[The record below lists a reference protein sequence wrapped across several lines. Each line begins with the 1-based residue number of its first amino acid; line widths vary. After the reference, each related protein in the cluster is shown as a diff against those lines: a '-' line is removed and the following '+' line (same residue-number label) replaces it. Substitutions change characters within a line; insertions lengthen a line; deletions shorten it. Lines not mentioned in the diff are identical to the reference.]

1 MYGVRRPEEYMMNF
15 ILRKI
20 KAILPRRRR
29 VRGVL
34 SSHDIARRYSRG
46 NVNIQ
51 LGRIV
56 FESEYQKQKER
67 VLAYDF
73 R

>member
-1 MYGVRRPEEYMMNF
+1 MNF

-29 VRGVL
+29 IRGVL
-34 SSHDIARRYSRG
+34 SPHDIVRRYSRG
-46 NVNIQ
+46 NVNLQ
-51 LGRIV
+51 LGRV
-56 FESEYQKQKER
+56 MFESEYQKRKER

-73 R
+73 S